1 MKQYCTPLDSPVP
14 PNSVYQ
20 SFGEELFRVTFDCAS
35 IGSALIACDGPC
47 LLVNPALIGL
57 LGYSLDELLGTNL
70 RELVYA
76 EDRSLEEPL
85 ARQMARGILSSYDV
99 KHRYRHKDGHPI
111 WALSYISLVQSGD
124 LCKCRILQVQEIA
137 RSRPPPS
144 YHVLERY
151 RGIRSFT
158 DGKMRE
164 SVGSKYE
171 REASGVSDFE
181 LHAPS

>member
-1 MKQYCTPLDSPVP
+1 
-14 PNSVYQ
+14 
-20 SFGEELFRVTFDCAS
+20 
-35 IGSALIACDGPC
+35 
-47 LLVNPALIGL
+47 
-57 LGYSLDELLGTNL
+57 L

>member
-1 MKQYCTPLDSPVP
+1 MKEYCTPLDSSAP

-20 SFGEELFRVTFDCAS
+20 SFGEQLFRVTFDCTS

-47 LLVNPALIGL
+47 LLVNPALTDL
-57 LGYSLDELLGTNL
+57 LGYSLDELLGTDL

-85 ARQMARGILSSYDV
+85 ARQMARGILSSYDL

-111 WALSYISLVQSGD
+111 WAFSYISLVQSGD
-124 LCKCRILQVQEIA
+124 LCNCRILQVQEIA
-137 RSRPPPS
+137 RSRPPPN

-158 DGKMRE
+158 DGTMRE